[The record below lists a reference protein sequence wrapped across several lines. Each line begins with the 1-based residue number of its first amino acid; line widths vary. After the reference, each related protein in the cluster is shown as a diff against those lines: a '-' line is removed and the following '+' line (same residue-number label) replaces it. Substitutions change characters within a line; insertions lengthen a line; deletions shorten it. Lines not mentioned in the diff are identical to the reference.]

1 MRTSLRAT
9 IAYLAAIQIISV
21 ACTSQEAYDIPE
33 VPTFDE
39 EYYSYALASVDEIIQ
54 DEPENADAYYHRAE
68 LLLQQN
74 KANNALA
81 SIRKALEIN
90 GDEPAYHLAS
100 ARALLLKGQN
110 REAVRAAQLARS
122 KGGERI
128 DIYDILAEA
137 NINSNYFEEA
147 LHYSD
152 SALRYAPK
160 NPQNYFRKGK
170 ALVMLGDTLAAE
182 QNLLKSLELGAEA
195 VAVYGVLVDFYM
207 NTGDYKRAK
216 SYMEKI
222 LEQPK
227 NATDSRLLLQQARIL
242 RKTGYEDSAR
252 VILYQIKTQTRTPV
266 VLVLRELQNLYYKDR
281 RYDSAAHYSRQ
292 LLAIQSDDKQ
302 AMLTLARVQ
311 NKRYNYSRAIE
322 QYEAILEL
330 DSMQQYSIHQIATQ
344 ELDDLRGKVAYL
356 YRKKQEEEFQR
367 MKQGVPSIQSITPDE
382 PNP

>member
-1 MRTSLRAT
+1 M
-9 IAYLAAIQIISV
+9 IISLKSTV
-21 ACTSQEAYDIPE
+21 GHIAILGTLIACTSQENYNIPE

-39 EYYSYALASVDEIIQ
+39 EYYTYALASVDEIIQ
-54 DEPENADAYYHRAE
+54 DEPENADAHYHRAE
-68 LLLQQN
+68 LLLQQS

-81 SIRKALEIN
+81 SIRKAIELN
-90 GDEPAYHLAS
+90 DDEPTYHLIS

-110 REAVRAAQLARS
+110 REAVRAAKLARS
-122 KGGERI
+122 KGGEPI

-137 NINSNYFEEA
+137 SISSNYFEDA

-152 SALRYAPK
+152 SALVYAPK

-182 QNLLKSLELGAEA
+182 QNLLKSLNLGADA

-207 NTGDYKRAK
+207 NTDDYERAK
-216 SYMEKI
+216 LYMEKI
-222 LEQPK
+222 LQQPK

-252 VILYQIKTQTRTPV
+252 VVLYQVKAQTRTPV
-266 VLVLRELQNLYYKDR
+266 VLRELQNLHYQDR
-281 RYDSAAHYSRQ
+281 RYDSAAYYSRQ
-292 LLAIQSDDKQ
+292 LLDLQEDDKQ

-330 DSMQQYSIHQIATQ
+330 DSMQQYSTHQIARK

-367 MKQGVPSIQSITPDE
+367 MKQGVPSMKSITPDE

>member
-1 MRTSLRAT
+1 MTISLKST
-9 IAYLAAIQIISV
+9 VGYLATALGIAV

-33 VPTFDE
+33 VPTFNE
-39 EYYSYALASVDEIIQ
+39 EYYTYALASVDEVIQ
-54 DEPENADAYYHRAE
+54 DEPENADAYYRRAE

-90 GDEPAYHLAS
+90 DDEPTYHLAS

-110 REAVRAAQLARS
+110 REAVSAAKLAHS
-122 KGGERI
+122 KGGELI

-152 SALRYAPK
+152 SALIYAPQ
-160 NPQNYFRKGK
+160 NPHNYFRKGK
-170 ALVMLGDTLAAE
+170 ALVMMGDTLAAE
-182 QNLLKSLELGAEA
+182 QNLLKSLELGADA

-207 NTGDYKRAK
+207 NTGNYQRAK

-222 LEQPK
+222 LLQPK
-227 NATDSRLLLQQARIL
+227 NATDSRLMLQQARIL
-242 RKTGYEDSAR
+242 RKTGYEDSAQ
-252 VILYQIKTQTRTPV
+252 VILYQVKAQKRSPV
-266 VLVLRELQNLYYKDR
+266 ILRELQNLHYQNR
-281 RYDSAAHYSRQ
+281 RYDSAGYYSRQ
-292 LLAIQSDDKQ
+292 LMDIRPDDKQ

-330 DSMQQYSIHQIATQ
+330 DSMQQYSTHQIARQ

-356 YRKKQEEEFQR
+356 WRKKQEEEFQR
-367 MKQGVPSIQSITPDE
+367 MKQGVPSIQSITPDK
-382 PNP
+382 PNPQ